1 MAGHESDSAEA
12 GRFQRGV
19 RNAVANPGVAYRLLL
34 YVAVVGV
41 VVPFLFPL
49 YWLLVVSVTPPDP
62 TSVGL
67 VPQAVSPASYLALL
81 IPRGDQ
87 VTFLRYVF
95 NSLVIASLT
104 TAVVLGVSTL
114 AGYVFG
120 RLEFRGKTPL
130 MLGTLAVSF
139 FPPVSFLVPLFRL
152 FTGNVSLL
160 GVRSPDLFN
169 TPWPMVLPLSALF
182 MPLSI
187 FVLTTFFAQVPEGL
201 EDAAR
206 VEGATRLGALYRVVL
221 PLAKPGL
228 ATAGVMT
235 FVQTYNEFLYS
246 FIMNNNTPE
255 NWGNITF
262 ALQNLQGTGWT
273 FAAAGSVLALL
284 PVAVLVL
291 LANERLIE
299 GVTAGAGRSGL
310 QQ

>member
-1 MAGHESDSAEA
+1 MGRRESDSARA
-12 GRFQRGV
+12 GRLERGV
-19 RNAVANPGVAYRLLL
+19 RNAIVHPHVVYRLLF
-34 YVAVVGV
+34 YVVVAAV

-49 YWLLVVSVTPPDP
+49 YWLLVVSVLPPDP
-62 TSVGL
+62 THVGL
-67 VPQAVSPASYLALL
+67 VPQAVSPAAYLAVL

-95 NSLVIASLT
+95 NSLVVASLT
-104 TAVVLGVSTL
+104 TGVVLGVSTL

-187 FVLTTFFAQVPEGL
+187 FIVTTFFAQVPEGL
-201 EDAAR
+201 EEAAR

-228 ATAGVMT
+228 ATAAVMT

-246 FIMNNNTPE
+246 FIMNDNTPE
-255 NWGNITF
+255 HWANITF
-262 ALQNLQGTGWT
+262 ALQNLQGAGWT
-273 FAAAGSVLALL
+273 FAAAGSVIALL

-291 LANERLIE
+291 LANDRLIE
-299 GVTAGAGRSGL
+299 GVTTGAGRSGL